1 MSNYTQDDEPLAIET
16 PLGKD
21 TLLLES
27 FIGEETL
34 SGLFRF
40 ELTCVSVEE
49 KLDDTKIVG
58 KKISFRVNNSEG
70 SPRWFTGYV
79 SHFAWSG
86 RNDTLTIWN
95 LEVVPSLWFTSL
107 TSDCKIFQEQATPDI
122 LSTVL
127 GDFSELTVSKKKCCI
142 LFAYRHPKPEHLS
155 FFQ

>member
-27 FIGEETL
+27 FNGEETL

-40 ELTCVSVEE
+40 ELTCLSVEE

-70 SPRWFTGYV
+70 SPDGSQDTSV
-79 SHFAWSG
+79 VFAWAG
-86 RNDTLTIWN
+86 RD
-95 LEVVPSLWFTSL
+95 
-107 TSDCKIFQEQATPDI
+107 DTPDY
-122 LSTVL
+122 LES
-127 GDFSELTVSKKKCCI
+127 
-142 LFAYRHPKPEHLS
+142 
-155 FFQ
+155 